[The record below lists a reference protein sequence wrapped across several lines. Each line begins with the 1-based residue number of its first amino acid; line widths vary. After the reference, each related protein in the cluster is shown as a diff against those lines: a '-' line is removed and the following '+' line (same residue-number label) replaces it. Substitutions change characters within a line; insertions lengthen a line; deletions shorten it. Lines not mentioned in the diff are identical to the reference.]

1 LSILFVCFA
10 ETLVAATF
18 GLSDFTDFRT
28 NLNLF
33 IIFVENLNPMSEL
46 IKKQVAD
53 AKAHMDKAIDHC
65 DGELLKIRAGKAS
78 PSMLD
83 DISVDYYGSPTP
95 LNQVGSINTPDAR
108 TIVVQPWEKSLL
120 GPIEKAIMEANLGV
134 NPQNDGVIIRI
145 NVPPLT
151 EERRRDL
158 VKKAKAEAENGKIAI
173 RNIRKD
179 ANEKIRKLKTEG
191 VSEDE
196 MKVGEAEVQK
206 LTDTYIAKVDV
217 LSSAKEK
224 DIMTV

>member
-1 LSILFVCFA
+1 
-10 ETLVAATF
+10 
-18 GLSDFTDFRT
+18 
-28 NLNLF
+28 
-33 IIFVENLNPMSEL
+33 MSEL
-46 IKKQVAD
+46 IKKQVTD

-95 LNQVGSINTPDAR
+95 LNQVGSVNTPDAR
-108 TIVVQPWEKSLL
+108 TIVIQPWEKSLL

-134 NPQNDGVIIRI
+134 NPQNDGIVIRI

-158 VKKAKAEAENGKIAI
+158 VKKAKGEAETGKVAI

-179 ANEKIRKLKTEG
+179 ANEKIKRLKSEG

-196 MKVGEAEVQK
+196 IKVGEAEVQK
-206 LTDTYIAKVDV
+206 LTDAYIIKIDQ
-217 LSSAKEK
+217 LSDAKEK

>member
-1 LSILFVCFA
+1 
-10 ETLVAATF
+10 
-18 GLSDFTDFRT
+18 
-28 NLNLF
+28 
-33 IIFVENLNPMSEL
+33 MSEL
-46 IKKQVAD
+46 IKKQVND
-53 AKAHMDKAIDHC
+53 AKVHMDKAIDHC
-65 DGELLKIRAGKAS
+65 ESELQKIRAGKAS

-83 DISVDYYGSPTP
+83 DITVEYYGTPTP
-95 LNQVGSINTPDAR
+95 LAQVGSINTPDAR
-108 TIVVQPWEKSLL
+108 TIVIQPWEKSLL
-120 GPIEKAIMEANLGV
+120 APIEKAIKEANLGV

-158 VKKAKAEAENGKIAI
+158 VKKAKAEAETGKVAI

-179 ANEKIRKLKTEG
+179 ANEKIRKLKADG

-206 LTDTYIAKVDV
+206 LTDAYIVKVDKHLEV
-217 LSSAKEK
+217 KEK

>member
-1 LSILFVCFA
+1 
-10 ETLVAATF
+10 
-18 GLSDFTDFRT
+18 
-28 NLNLF
+28 
-33 IIFVENLNPMSEL
+33 MSEL
-46 IKKQVAD
+46 IKKQVSD
-53 AKAHMDKAIDHC
+53 TKGLMDKAIDHA
-65 DGELLKIRAGKAS
+65 DNELSKIRVGKAS

-83 DISVDYYGSPTP
+83 DVYVDYYGTSTP
-95 LNQVGSINTPDAR
+95 LNQVGTVNTPDAR

-120 GPIEKAIMEANLGV
+120 SAIEKAIMEANLGV

-158 VKKAKAEAENGKIAI
+158 VKRAKAEAETGKIAI

-179 ANEKIRKLKTEG
+179 ANEKIKKLKTEG

-196 MKVGEAEVQK
+196 IKVGEAEVQK
-206 LTDTYIAKVDV
+206 ITDAYIIKIDL
-217 LSSAKEK
+217 LSEAKEK

>member
-1 LSILFVCFA
+1 VHLLPAITPKLSSGLSAFP
-10 ETLVAATF
+10 TF
-18 GLSDFTDFRT
+18 GLP
-28 NLNLF
+28 NLF
-33 IIFVENLNPMSEL
+33 IIFVTKISKPMSEL
-46 IKKQVAD
+46 IKKQVTE
-53 AKAHMDKAIDHC
+53 AKAGMDKAIDHC
-65 DGELLKIRAGKAS
+65 DGELQKIRAGKAS

-83 DISVDYYGSPTP
+83 DIVVDYYGSPTP
-95 LNQVGSINTPDAR
+95 LSQVGSVNTPDAR

-158 VKKAKAEAENGKIAI
+158 VKKAKAEAETGKIAI

-196 MKVGEAEVQK
+196 MKTGEGEIQK
-206 LTDTYIAKVDV
+206 LTDAYIIKVDV
-217 LSSAKEK
+217 LSDAKEK

>member
-1 LSILFVCFA
+1 
-10 ETLVAATF
+10 
-18 GLSDFTDFRT
+18 
-28 NLNLF
+28 
-33 IIFVENLNPMSEL
+33 MSEL
-46 IKKQVAD
+46 VKKQISD
-53 AKAHMDKAIDHC
+53 AKALMDKAINHADN
-65 DGELLKIRAGKAS
+65 ELTKIRAGKAS

-83 DISVDYYGSPTP
+83 DIMVDYYGTPTP
-95 LNQVGSINTPDAR
+95 LNQVGSVNTPDAR

-120 GPIEKAIMEANLGV
+120 SAIEKAIMDANLGV
-134 NPQNDGVIIRI
+134 NPQNDGIIIRI

-158 VKKAKAEAENGKIAI
+158 VKKAKAEAETGKIAI

-196 MKVGEAEVQK
+196 MKVGEAEIQK
-206 LTDTYIAKVDV
+206 LTDTYIVKVDQ
-217 LSSAKEK
+217 LSEAKEK